1 MVRPPFVNR
10 TKSGFSHP
18 GKNGNIG
25 ITGNYTYTSGYS
37 WDTALIK
44 LRDEIYQ
51 YHIYFHLLR
60 RENISVNRT
69 KSCFSHPGKNGNI
82 GITGN
87 YHISMN
93 KKIRFE

>member
-1 MVRPPFVNR
+1 MRSGLMMIDWEQVLNSNL
-10 TKSGFSHP
+10 TISKSSESC
-18 GKNGNIG
+18 N
-25 ITGNYTYTSGYS
+25 TDQGYS

-51 YHIYFHLLR
+51 YHIYFHLLS
-60 RENISVNRT
+60 RENDFVNRT
-69 KSCFSHPGKNGNI
+69 KSGFSHPGKNGNI